1 MIRARSRT
9 GGHHLGI
16 EQGLDHVAKKGSKVG
31 FPRKETQPCECPK
44 KGTGTLLDEVLT
56 GGLESKTSDP
66 SESKNLA

>member
-1 MIRARSRT
+1 M
-9 GGHHLGI
+9 
-16 EQGLDHVAKKGSKVG
+16 AKKGGKVG
-31 FPRKETQPCECPK
+31 FPRKEIRPCECPK